1 MPDLDR
7 HDDEDPAGPEG
18 AGTPG
23 TLAAHDPLPENPA
36 DKGAEDEYDAE
47 EQRAPSIPLAPFL
60 SLVTHGNVLIGSTV
74 HDGVTAQLPGAAAL
88 GLPVRVGTVRRAE
101 RDFVT
106 TTFVEPAEYRAASRT
121 IRRHLV
127 LLTGPDGVGKR
138 AFALQLLEQYAED
151 AGEVKALDAEQSLED
166 LADELRP
173 GTCYLLDLDD
183 ADRLAITPARLQVLL
198 NALRATGA
206 YLAVVL
212 TQPLS
217 APMRAITGIWRPY
230 LITCTAPDPIAVA
243 RSHLA
248 HHLGPGWADSHPG
261 LLDDEVLD
269 ALRLVPG
276 PGQAAAVAR
285 DLVGAALGRYDK
297 TDVLDA
303 VRDRDHAGI
312 AEWFASH
319 PSPRSWAWMLATAV
333 FEGQDRGVI
342 ADRAAALEAV
352 LTSGSEAPAAS
363 AWPPPGTSRELEAIR
378 ATIEPAASSG
388 SFPRYNLERV
398 RFLRPGWAQLALDH
412 AWREYPMLRDGL
424 LHWLAATPLRGELQD
439 LAGATAGF
447 LTAATTGYQ
456 ALVPLR
462 RWARQDRPRQELA
475 ARALGVAAAHD
486 PAIATQVR
494 RLLGSFSRA
503 DAGKELRRTA
513 ALAYGTAY
521 GLAYPQTAL
530 RRLME
535 LARAEDREV
544 AQAAV
549 NGLLALH
556 RAGATS
562 GPAALLHQLSTWDL
576 SDDQRCATAADLV
589 SGLLTGTDQH
599 PASSGTGLPEQ
610 TAAVLGDPA
619 AAHAAATAL
628 AALSA
633 HPAGYGR
640 VLDWITGWLFAVR
653 GHPQHVLV
661 RDLIGAIFTTLRHLD
676 TERLAYDLTRL
687 AHEQHHAEDLETLRP
702 ALRAFEEPALACGGP
717 A

>member
-1 MPDLDR
+1 MPNPDLP
-7 HDDEDPAGPEG
+7 DDDGPAD
-18 AGTPG
+18 AGTPATG
-23 TLAAHDPLPENPA
+23 AARDALPEISAGEDP
-36 DKGAEDEYDAE
+36 EDEFDAE
-47 EQRAPSIPLAPFL
+47 EQQAPSIPVAPFL
-60 SLVTHGNVLIGSTV
+60 SIVGNLLINSTV
-74 HDGVTAQLPGAAAL
+74 HDGVTAQLPGSAAL
-88 GLPVRVGTVRRAE
+88 ELPVRAGTVRRAE

-106 TTFVEPAEYRAASRT
+106 TTFVEPSEYRAAAQT
-121 IRRHLV
+121 VRRHLV

-138 AFALQLLEQYAED
+138 AFALHLLEQYAED

-166 LADELRP
+166 LTDELRP

-183 ADRLAITPARLQVLL
+183 ADQLAITPARLQVLL

-212 TQPLS
+212 TQPPS

-230 LITCTAPDPIAVA
+230 LISCTAPDPVTVA
-243 RSHLA
+243 RNHLA
-248 HHLGPGWADSHPG
+248 HHLGPGWADNHPG
-261 LLDDEVLD
+261 LLDDDVLD

-285 DLVGAALGRYDK
+285 DLAGAALGRYAK

-312 AEWFASH
+312 ADWFTSH
-319 PSPRSWAWMLATAV
+319 PNVRTWAWMLATAV

-342 ADRAAALEAV
+342 ADRATALEAV
-352 LTSGSEAPAAS
+352 LASGSEAPAGS
-363 AWPPPGTSRELEAIR
+363 AWPPPGSSKELDAIR
-378 ATIEPAASSG
+378 AAPEPAASSG

-398 RFLRPGWAQLALDH
+398 RFLRPGWAQPALDH
-412 AWREYPMLRDGL
+412 AWREYPTLRDPL
-424 LHWLAATPLRGELQD
+424 LNWLAATPLRGDLQD
-439 LAGATAGF
+439 LAGAAAGF
-447 LTAATTGYQ
+447 LTAATTGHQ
-456 ALVPLR
+456 ALAPLR

-475 ARALGVAAAHD
+475 ARALGAAAAHD

-535 LARAEDREV
+535 LARAEEREV

-562 GPAALLHQLSTWDL
+562 GPAALLHQLAAWDL
-576 SDDQRCATAADLV
+576 SDDQRCGTAADLV
-589 SGLLTGTDQH
+589 SGLLTVTYQR
-599 PASSGTGLPEQ
+599 PAHAGTGLPEQ
-610 TAAVLGDPA
+610 TATVLSDPE

-653 GHPQHVLV
+653 GHPQHTLV
-661 RDLIGAIFTTLRHLD
+661 RDLIETIFTNLRHLD

-687 AHEQHHAEDLETLRP
+687 AHEQPHAEDLETLRP